1 MRTEMSLLMR
11 AEEQEKRMGGQDH
24 AVAIDAGNSNFET
37 FAKDRIPA
45 WEIITCPTL
54 EDCFRAVRSGA
65 ADGVLACT
73 YRMNV
78 YEPMRVK
85 YKLVAVPIGETM
97 EMTFAVGAGNHTLY
111 SILSKIVNLTAE
123 EDMQV
128 ALSRYLYSARK
139 VSLLDFLEDNWIG
152 VLLFVTAVFAVLL
165 FLLYKKLNAE
175 RRVIEQQK
183 QIEESLCRELK
194 HKEQLHSVTQVAY
207 TDALT
212 GVKSKQPTRSGKKK
226 SMQRSTAGNRSR
238 SPSWCATSTI

>member
-1 MRTEMSLLMR
+1 
-11 AEEQEKRMGGQDH
+11 
-24 AVAIDAGNSNFET
+24 
-37 FAKDRIPA
+37 
-45 WEIITCPTL
+45 
-54 EDCFRAVRSGA
+54 
-65 ADGVLACT
+65 
-73 YRMNV
+73 
-78 YEPMRVK
+78 MRVK

-183 QIEESLCRELK
+183 QTEESLCRELK

-207 TDALT
+207 TDRCRRT
-212 GVKSKQPTRSGKKK
+212 GPRSKPGILFRREWWNTGR
-226 SMQRSTAGNRSR
+226 ACILRSR
-238 SPSWCATSTI
+238 ASARLPTPPCTRESSV